1 MYLKFSTTLAEPIAL
16 GTSCSMASPVAP
28 STFSKLLR
36 QSKFASYDPA
46 INQVYTSFGGYSHR
60 GHWGTKRDLPPKRK
74 HKVSDPLVSSSGGR
88 GSARRNPVAFISA
101 LDSAE
106 GQTEWS
112 SAEKDARWLRRLEE
126 LGTGVSLTEASAW
139 RKRVGTSKGRATGA
153 MDSEFDTADS
163 AQKIGQQMTSA
174 LPNTLAMS
182 ERRFKAYISHLRSKR
197 KEFHEFLQENGVGQ
211 AKKGDNNAGPLPVQ
225 MYHHAQGSTSQHT
238 RFLAYT
244 NQQAATQATSNTL
257 TPVPHPSAGLDYL
270 NPTPLMSQLL
280 YPEPIKGRYVQ
291 GTSRRMQPHFKY
303 LSDAI
308 VSLGGYNAMLSTDN
322 ASASTHPINW
332 QKLVERDFSQPLDK
346 PTSKYRVERLEL
358 SEVPR
363 VVGQSRQNIEGA
375 DIRMHVR
382 DWSKQPAERPN
393 PHRPGTFE
401 YVSHEDIRTTNS
413 DPISLKARITPQGTL
428 GANKG
433 DGDASGMME
442 LLDNLLAGKYV

>member
-1 MYLKFSTTLAEPIAL
+1 
-16 GTSCSMASPVAP
+16 MASPVAP

-60 GHWGTKRDLPPKRK
+60 GHWGAKRDLPPKRK
-74 HKVSDPLVSSSGGR
+74 HKVSDPLVSTSGGR

-106 GQTEWS
+106 GQTEWA

-126 LGTGVSLTEASAW
+126 LGTGVSVTEASAW
-139 RKRVGTSKGRATGA
+139 RKRVGSSRGRATGA

-163 AQKIGQQMTSA
+163 SQKIGQQMTSA

-182 ERRFKAYISHLRSKR
+182 ERRFKSYISHLRGKR
-197 KEFHEFLQENGVGQ
+197 KEFHEFLQEAGVGQ
-211 AKKGDNNAGPLPVQ
+211 INKEDSNVAPLPVQ
-225 MYHHAQGSTSQHT
+225 MYHYAQGSSNYHT

-244 NQQAATQATSNTL
+244 NQKAATQATSNTL

-291 GTSRRMQPHFKY
+291 GTAKRMYAPMKY
-303 LSDAI
+303 PSDAI
-308 VSLGGYNAMLSTDN
+308 VSLAGYNAMLTADN

-332 QKLVERDFSQPLDK
+332 QKLVERDFSQPIDK

-358 SEVPR
+358 TEVPR

-375 DIRMHVR
+375 DIKMRVR

-401 YVSHEDIRTTNS
+401 YVSHEDTRTTNS
-413 DPISLKARITPQGTL
+413 DPVSWKTRVTPQATPGT
-428 GANKG
+428 NQG
-433 DGDASGMME
+433 DGDVSGMME